1 MVAITLLFIH
11 LFNLAGYQ
19 LLFEYFIIQSDK
31 HLTQQLDSRQYDEEQ
46 LVEVKLPLHL
56 PYLTNW
62 NEYER
67 VDGEMEVKGVYY
79 SYVKRKVCNDTLY
92 LLCLPNQN
100 KTQFSRSK
108 HNYAIQVN
116 GMSAGAPG
124 SKAPVKK
131 ILLAAEYQAPVS
143 QYRVEPLAAAAI
155 VPAGFHTGAIP
166 DPFVRVPY
174 QPPRSLA

>member
-19 LLFEYFIIQSDK
+19 LLFEYFIFQSDK
-31 HLTQQLDSRQYDEEQ
+31 HLSQQLDSRHYDEEQ

-100 KTQFSRSK
+100 KTQFSQSK
-108 HNYAIQVN
+108 HNYAVQVN
-116 GMSAGAPG
+116 GMSAGAPN
-124 SKAPVKK
+124 SKGPVKK
-131 ILLAAEYQAPVS
+131 ILLAAEYQAPAS
-143 QYRVEPLAAAAI
+143 HYMVEPVAAAAI
-155 VPAGFHTGAIP
+155 IPAGFHSDSIP
-166 DPFVRVPY
+166 DPLFRVPL
-174 QPPRSLA
+174 QPPRLLA